1 MKLKILNLYL
11 KWNTLKMKTNSTRC
25 INVYTVYLV
34 LGLIEAV
41 KFLGLTETSFSSQ
54 ENSFYQT
61 NVPLTKMF
69 TNKKMCVTTTM
80 NTTDECYQK

>member
-1 MKLKILNLYL
+1 MFICLPSKHILGFKTKI
-11 KWNTLKMKTNSTRC
+11 
-25 INVYTVYLV
+25 
-34 LGLIEAV
+34 IEAV

-61 NVPLTKMF
+61 NVPLTKIF